1 MTKRRLFTD
10 KRAWSDYLSAS
21 SVQPPLIPADALP
34 ATSSKP
40 RKNSG
45 FAKKPTIL
53 ERDIQK
59 LILDALRI
67 HPLVARIERINV
79 MAGRLV
85 GKNGKAS
92 RFIRSCKA
100 GRVDLDGFTTDGRVI
115 AIEVKRPQKRNNLT
129 IGQTDYLNA
138 VRAAGGLAGV
148 ATCVEEALAI
158 VEQQGE
164 MRPFWPAVEKAVA
177 IEEGRP

>member
-1 MTKRRLFTD
+1 MPRRRLFTD
-10 KRAWSDYLSAS
+10 KRAWSDYLSAP

-34 ATSSKP
+34 ATSSKT

-45 FAKKPTIL
+45 FAKKQTIL

-67 HPLVARIERINV
+67 HPMVARIERINV
-79 MAGRLV
+79 MAGRLI
-85 GKNGKAS
+85 GKDGRSS
-92 RFIRSCKA
+92 RFMRSCQA

-115 AIEVKRPQKRNNLT
+115 AIEVKRPQTRNNLT

-164 MRPFWPAVEKAVA
+164 RRPFWPAVEKAVA